1 MNRMDITQIKR
12 SMHIDFLRLSAS
24 GKSVVW
30 IFVLLPFVFA
40 VVGLVS
46 GDRVMAISMS
56 GAVTGIC
63 AIYAVMM
70 GMMIFSNED
79 MTGNTSMDG
88 ILPVSRFN
96 QVFARYALIVVADV
110 VAALEAVACLLLL
123 LHEDEPPLSVIVGI
137 ALAVVF
143 VALFLGGLVLPF
155 FYRCPLTQAMGW
167 AFGVLGLLFV
177 LVFVDFKLMSENM
190 FHNVLQW
197 AVGAKL
203 GVVPTIAIIGIIVAI
218 VVSIC
223 SFVISVRIYE
233 HKEL

>member
-30 IFVLLPFVFA
+30 IFILLPFVFA
-40 VVGLVS
+40 IMGLVS
-46 GDRVMAISMS
+46 GDRVVAFSMS

-96 QVFARYALIVVADV
+96 QVFARYALIVVGDV
-110 VAALEAVACLLLL
+110 VAALEAVVCLLLL
-123 LHEDEPPLSVIVGI
+123 LHEDEPPLAVIVGI

-143 VALFLGGLVLPF
+143 VALFLGGLVLPL

-167 AFGVLGLLFV
+167 AFGLLGLLFI
-177 LVFVDFKLMSENM
+177 LVFGVIKLMPENM
-190 FHNVLQW
+190 LRRVLQW
-197 AVGAKL
+197 ATTAKI

-218 VVSIC
+218 VVGIC
-223 SFVISVRIYE
+223 SFVISVHIYE
-233 HKEL
+233 RKEL